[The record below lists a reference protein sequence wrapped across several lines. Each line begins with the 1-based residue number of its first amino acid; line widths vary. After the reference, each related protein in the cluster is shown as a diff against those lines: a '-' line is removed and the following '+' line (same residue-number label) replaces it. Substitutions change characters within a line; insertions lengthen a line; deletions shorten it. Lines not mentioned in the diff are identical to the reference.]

1 VLLPLWS
8 EILLLVVLLGLSA
21 FFSSS
26 ETSLFSLSRLQLEQL
41 RRDQNPRSELL
52 QRMLG
57 QPRRL
62 IVTILIGNELV
73 NVTASALSAVLIIHV
88 WGQDQKWLNLV
99 IMVPALLLFGEIT
112 PKALAIR
119 NNVAFACFQAQY
131 LDWFAKVIMPVRWTV
146 RHIADYFTTLLTGT
160 SRSPASI
167 VTEDMVR
174 VLTREGVGEG
184 EIDENEAKYID
195 HIFEFGDTTLRDIMT
210 PRSQIFS
217 LPASSSLEKLAHE
230 VMKTHHTKV
239 PIYSQNS
246 DAIVGVLFARDL
258 LGFPLVQIRPEE
270 NHKILFRLLR
280 KPYFVPES
288 KLAADLFHTFRK
300 RHLSIAFTVDEFGGL
315 TGMVTMED
323 LLECIF
329 GEIPSRS
336 EVLKEETVG
345 FTRLGPNEYRIDG
358 AMSVKKLQTELG
370 LDLPDEGVETLGG
383 LLLSQFR
390 ELPAEGDQ
398 IAVENVLFVVTSVA
412 ERRIQ
417 EVIARLKPTRD
428 ADGSEPGSAS
438 PATGGE

>member
-1 VLLPLWS
+1 MVLP
-8 EILLLVVLLGLSA
+8 EIFFLAALLGLSA

-41 RRDQNPRSELL
+41 RRDRHPRSELL
-52 QRMLG
+52 SRLLG

-73 NVTASALSAVLIIHV
+73 NVAAAALSATVIIQL
-88 WGQDQKWLNLV
+88 WGQEQKWLNLV

-119 NNVAFACFQAQY
+119 NNVAFACFQARY
-131 LDWFAKVIMPVRWTV
+131 LDWFATAIMPIRWTV
-146 RHIADYFTTLLTGT
+146 RQIADYFTTLLTGA

-174 VLTREGVGEG
+174 VLAREGVGDG

-195 HIFEFGDTTLRDIMT
+195 QIFEFGDTILRNIMT

-217 LPASSSLEKLAHE
+217 LPASSSLHKLARE
-230 VMKTHHTKV
+230 VAKTHHTKV

-258 LGFPLVQIRPEE
+258 LGVALADIESEE
-270 NHKILFRLLR
+270 NHKVLFRLLR

-336 EVLKEETVG
+336 EVAKEETVG
-345 FTRLGPNEYRIDG
+345 FTRLGPNEYRVDG
-358 AMSVKKLQTELG
+358 ALSVAKFQGQLG
-370 LDLPDEGVETLGG
+370 VELPDEGVETIGG
-383 LLLSQFR
+383 LLLREFR
-390 ELPAEGDQ
+390 ELPVEGDQ
-398 IAVENVLFVVTSVA
+398 ITVEGVVFVVTSVA

-417 EVIARLKPTRD
+417 EVIARLEPTRN
-428 ADGSEPGSAS
+428 DGESHPGSAT
-438 PATGGE
+438 PAAEGE

>member
-1 VLLPLWS
+1 MLLPLWS
-8 EILLLVVLLGLSA
+8 EILLLVILLGFSA

-26 ETSLFSLSRLQLEQL
+26 ETSLFSLRRLQLEQL
-41 RRDQNPRSELL
+41 KRDRHPRGELIDRL
-52 QRMLG
+52 LG

-73 NVTASALSAVLIIHV
+73 NVAASALSAALIIHL

-99 IMVPALLLFGEIT
+99 IMVPVLLLFGEIT

-119 NNVAFACFQAQY
+119 NNVAFACVQARY

-146 RHIADYFTTLLTGT
+146 RHIADYFTTLLTGA

-174 VLTREGVGEG
+174 ILTREGVGEG

-195 HIFEFGDTTLRDIMT
+195 HIFEFGDTILCDIMT

-217 LPASSSLEKLAHE
+217 LPASSSLQEAARE
-230 VMKTHHTKV
+230 VTKTHHTKV
-239 PIYSQNS
+239 PIYSQHS
-246 DAIVGVLFARDL
+246 DAIVGVLFSRDL
-258 LGFPLVQIRPEE
+258 LGISLDEVRPEE

-300 RHLSIAFTVDEFGGL
+300 RRLSIAFTVDEFGGL

-336 EVLKEETVG
+336 EVVKEETIG
-345 FTRLGPNEYRIDG
+345 FTRLGPTEYRVDG
-358 AMSVKKLQTELG
+358 AMNLKKFQSELG
-370 LDLPDEGVETLGG
+370 LDLPDEGVETVGG
-383 LLLSQFR
+383 LLLREFR
-390 ELPAEGDQ
+390 ELPAEGNQ
-398 IAVENVLFVVTSVA
+398 ITIEGVVFVVTSVA

-417 EVIARLKPTRD
+417 EVIARLEPPRDGNDSEQPPEIPT
-428 ADGSEPGSAS
+428 EK
-438 PATGGE
+438 GE

>member
-1 VLLPLWS
+1 MIFPIWS
-8 EILLLVVLLGLSA
+8 AILLLVVLLGLSA

-41 RRDQNPRSELL
+41 RRDRHPRSDLVHRL
-52 QRMLG
+52 LG

-73 NVTASALSAVLIIHV
+73 NVAASALSAVLIIHL
-88 WGQDQKWLNLV
+88 WGQEQKWLNLV

-112 PKALAIR
+112 PKAIAIR
-119 NNVAFACFQAQY
+119 NNVAFASFQARY
-131 LDWFAKVIMPVRWTV
+131 LDWFAKSITPVRWTV
-146 RHIADYFTTLLTGT
+146 RQIADYFTTLLTGK

-167 VTEDMVR
+167 ITQDMVR

-184 EIDENEAKYID
+184 EIDENEAQYID
-195 HIFEFGDTTLRDIMT
+195 QIFEFGDTVLRDIMT

-217 LPASSSLEKLAHE
+217 LPESSTVEKLARE
-230 VMKTHHTKV
+230 VAKTHHTKV
-239 PIYSQNS
+239 PVYSQNS
-246 DAIVGVLFARDL
+246 DSIVGVLFARDL
-258 LGFPLVQIRPEE
+258 LGIPLKDIASEE
-270 NHKILFRLLR
+270 DHRLLFRLLR
-280 KPYFVPES
+280 KPYFVPET

-336 EVLKEETVG
+336 EVARDQRAG
-345 FTRLGPNEYRIDG
+345 FTRLAPNEYRVDG
-358 AMSVKKLQTELG
+358 AMTLKKFRSDLG
-370 LDLPDEGVETLGG
+370 I
-383 LLLSQFR
+383 
-390 ELPAEGDQ
+390 ELPAEGVETIGGLLLREFRELPVEGNQ
-398 IAVENVLFVVTSVA
+398 ISVAGVEFVVTSVA

-417 EVIARLKPTRD
+417 EVIARLEALGD
-428 ADGSEPGSAS
+428 DEESEPGPDTPIAEG
-438 PATGGE
+438 A

>member
-1 VLLPLWS
+1 VLLP
-8 EILLLVVLLGLSA
+8 EILLLVALLGLSA

-41 RRDQNPRSELL
+41 RRDRHPRSELIHRL
-52 QRMLG
+52 LG

-62 IVTILIGNELV
+62 IVTILIGNEFV
-73 NVTASALSAVLIIHV
+73 NVAASALSATVIIHL
-88 WGQDQKWLNLV
+88 WGQEQKWLNLV

-119 NNVAFACFQAQY
+119 NNVAFASFQARY
-131 LDWFAKVIMPVRWTV
+131 LDWFATAIMPIRWTV
-146 RHIADYFTTLLTGT
+146 RQIADYFTTVLTGA

-174 VLTREGVGEG
+174 VLAREGVGEG

-195 HIFEFGDTTLRDIMT
+195 HIFEFGDTILREIMT

-217 LPASSSLEKLAHE
+217 LPASSSMQELARE
-230 VMKTHHTKV
+230 VARTHHTKV

-258 LGFPLVQIRPEE
+258 LGVALAEMAPEE
-270 NHKILFRLLR
+270 NHKVLFRLLR

-336 EVLKEETVG
+336 EVAKGEAVG
-345 FTRLGPNEYRIDG
+345 FTRIGPNEYRVDG
-358 AMSVKKLQTELG
+358 ALSVAKFQSELG
-370 LDLPDEGVETLGG
+370 VELPDQGVETIGG
-383 LLLSQFR
+383 LLLREFR

-398 IAVENVLFVVTSVA
+398 ITVEGVVFAVTSVA

-417 EVIARLKPTRD
+417 EVIARLEPTRND
-428 ADGSEPGSAS
+428 DESDPGPST
-438 PATGGE
+438 PAAERE